1 MPVVIFF
8 ACLDLERKSSLIN
21 RLIKTVNKVEKETSC
36 INSRAILDYVKKYNV
51 GDCSALFG
59 NLDPEIDALQDPESF
74 LRDPNNWISCSV
86 ISKLYKRAASI
97 LNDEMAAYKIGRYAT
112 ENISLGYA
120 QRIIFK
126 AFWSVRK
133 ALKHGQKINDRW
145 NRSKRVE
152 LVELKKNE
160 AIVRL
165 HWVPKMDVTK
175 DVCLYNQGTYAS
187 MPLIWEGNPAVIQ
200 EKCCYFDGSPYC
212 EYHIKWPFKNRFHE
226 IFSRLFTSK
235 SVLMETITE
244 MEEDKAVIEQ
254 KYEEVNL
261 LNIELNKKI
270 KQLAAI
276 QETGKA
282 ILSLL
287 DLEQL
292 LTVIMNLLSNVCRI
306 NRAVIMLINEDEGS
320 LEYIHGMGFNGEVPE
335 MIQNYRVSLNRLSN
349 ILVRVANTGRQEY
362 VPEVKNSIL
371 RKENIMLTHG
381 KPTSVYVVP
390 LITRS
395 RVIGIIATDA
405 VDGKGVP
412 KETRE
417 ALEVFAPQIAIAIE
431 NAKLYSRLQE
441 QMEELKQSH
450 ALLSRSEKFSFLGNL
465 AARLAHE
472 IKNPMTAIGTFI
484 QMMPQ
489 KYHDEE
495 FRENFHNIA
504 LEETS
509 RINNLINE
517 LLDLVKKRESHFEF
531 NNLHKLIN
539 KMILL
544 ISPQSNAKKINV
556 SCQFDP
562 NIGQVWMDSEKMKE
576 VILNLLSNAVEFTPE
591 GGKIEFTTKT
601 CIEKGKPDTIH
612 IEIKD
617 NGFGIPQSMIDNIF
631 DPYFTTKHRSSM
643 HNGTGLGLFIAH
655 QNMQDH
661 DGTIEV
667 KSKVNEGT
675 VFMLNLPVNNPNR
688 SSHSIDTRK
697 G

>member
-1 MPVVIFF
+1 MPACPVGPADRTGVVIFF

-36 INSRAILDYVKKYNV
+36 INSRAILDYVKNHND
-51 GDCSALFG
+51 GDDSALFG
-59 NLDPEIDALQDPESF
+59 NLDPEIDTLQDPERF
-74 LRDPNNWISCSV
+74 LIDPNNWISCSV

-120 QRIIFK
+120 QSIIFK

-145 NRSKRVE
+145 NRNKKVE

-160 AIVRL
+160 AVVRL
-165 HWVPKMDVTK
+165 HWDHKMDVTK
-175 DVCLYNQGTYAS
+175 NICLYNQGVYTS
-187 MPLIWEGNPAVIQ
+187 MPQIWKGAPAVIK
-200 EKCCYFDGSPYC
+200 ETCCYFDGSPYC

-226 IFSRLFTSK
+226 IFSQFFTSK

-244 MEEDKAVIEQ
+244 MEEDKAVIEK

-261 LNIELNKKI
+261 LNIELNKRI

-287 DLEQL
+287 DLKQL
-292 LTVIMNLLSNVCRI
+292 LAVIMSILSNVCQI
-306 NRAVIMLINEDEGS
+306 NRAVIMLINEDKGS
-320 LEYIHGMGFNGEVPE
+320 LEYIHGIGFDSEIPE
-335 MIQNYRVSLNRLSN
+335 AVKNYKVSLDRLSN
-349 ILVRVANTGRQEY
+349 ILVRVTNTGRPEY
-362 VPEVKNSIL
+362 VPEVKSSSL
-371 RKENIMLTHG
+371 RKENIMLTLS
-381 KPTSVYVVP
+381 KPTSVYVIP

-417 ALEVFAPQIAIAIE
+417 TLEIFAPQIAIAIE

-441 QMEELKQSH
+441 HMEELKQSH
-450 ALLSRSEKFSFLGNL
+450 ALLSRSEKFSFLGNM

-472 IKNPMTAIGTFI
+472 IKNPLTAIGTFI

-489 KYHDEE
+489 KYNDEE
-495 FRENFHNIA
+495 FQKDFHKIA
-504 LEETS
+504 MEETH
-509 RINNLINE
+509 RINNLITE
-517 LLDLVKKRESHFEF
+517 LLDLVNTKESHMELSD
-531 NNLHKLIN
+531 LHELIDS
-539 KMILL
+539 MILL

-562 NIGQVWMDSEKMKE
+562 NIGQVWMDSEKMKQ
-576 VILNLLSNAVEFTPE
+576 VVLNILSNAVDFTPE
-591 GGKIEFTTKT
+591 EGKIELITENCT
-601 CIEKGKPDTIH
+601 EKGKRATVS

-617 NGFGIPQSMIDNIF
+617 NGPGIPPAHIDKVF
-631 DPYFTTKHRSSM
+631 DPYFTTKHKSNM
-643 HNGTGLGLFIAH
+643 HSGTGLGLFIAH

-661 DGTIEV
+661 GGTIQARNDT
-667 KSKVNEGT
+667 NEGAI
-675 VFMLNLPVNNPNR
+675 FILKLPNTPR
-688 SSHSIDTRK
+688 
-697 G
+697 

>member
-1 MPVVIFF
+1 MEI
-8 ACLDLERKSSLIN
+8 
-21 RLIKTVNKVEKETSC
+21 ETSC
-36 INSRAILDYVKKYNV
+36 INSRAILDYVKKYND

-74 LRDPNNWISCSV
+74 LRDPNSWISCSV

-97 LNDEMAAYKIGRYAT
+97 LNDEKAAYKIGRYAT

-133 ALKHGQKINDRW
+133 ALKHGQKVNDRW
-145 NRSKRVE
+145 NRNKRVE
-152 LVELKKNE
+152 LVELKKNN
-160 AIVRL
+160 AVVRL
-165 HWVPKMDVTK
+165 HWDPKMEVTK
-175 DVCLYNQGTYAS
+175 NICLYNQGVYAS
-187 MPLIWEGNPAVIQ
+187 MPQIWEGSPAVIK
-200 EKCCYFDGSPYC
+200 EKCCYFDGNPYC

-226 IFSRLFTSK
+226 ILSRFFTSK

-244 MEEDKAVIEQ
+244 MEEDKTIIEQ

-261 LNIELNKKI
+261 LNIELNKRI
-270 KQLAAI
+270 KQLEAI

-306 NRAVIMLINEDEGS
+306 NRAVIMLVNEDKGF
-320 LEYIHGMGFNGEVPE
+320 LEYIHGIGVNGEMPE
-335 MIQNYRVSLNRLSN
+335 AIKNYKVSLNRLSN
-349 ILVRVANTGRQEY
+349 ILVRVTNTGQPEY
-362 VPEVKNSIL
+362 VPEVKRSIL
-371 RKENIMLTHG
+371 RKENIVLTHG
-381 KPTSVYVVP
+381 KPTSVYVIP

-417 ALEVFAPQIAIAIE
+417 TLEVFAPQIAIAIE

-450 ALLSRSEKFSFLGNL
+450 ALLGRSEKFSFLGNL

-472 IKNPMTAIGTFI
+472 IKNPLTAIGTFI

-489 KYHDEE
+489 KYNDEE
-495 FRENFHNIA
+495 FQKDFHKIA
-504 LEETS
+504 MEETR
-509 RINNLINE
+509 RINNLITE
-517 LLDLVKKRESHFEF
+517 LLDLVNTKESHMEL
-531 NNLHKLIN
+531 NDLHELIDS
-539 KMILL
+539 MILL
-544 ISPQSNAKKINV
+544 ISPQSNAKKIDV

-562 NIGQVWMDSEKMKE
+562 NIGQVWMDSEKMKQ
-576 VILNLLSNAVEFTPE
+576 VVLNILSNAVDFTPE
-591 GGKIEFTTKT
+591 EGKIELITKNCT
-601 CIEKGKPDTIH
+601 EKGKQATVS

-617 NGFGIPQSMIDNIF
+617 NGPGIPPAHIDGVF
-631 DPYFTTKHRSSM
+631 DPYFTTKHKSNM
-643 HNGTGLGLFIAH
+643 HSGTGLGLFIAH

-661 DGTIEV
+661 GGIIQVRNHPNKGAIFTL
-667 KSKVNEGT
+667 K
-675 VFMLNLPVNNPNR
+675 LPNIPA
-688 SSHSIDTRK
+688 
-697 G
+697 

>member
-1 MPVVIFF
+1 
-8 ACLDLERKSSLIN
+8 
-21 RLIKTVNKVEKETSC
+21 VEKETSC
-36 INSRAILDYVKKYNV
+36 INSRAILDYVKKYND

-59 NLDPEIDALQDPESF
+59 NLDPEIDNLQDPESF
-74 LRDPNNWISCSV
+74 LRDPNSWISCVV

-145 NRSKRVE
+145 NRSKRIE

-160 AIVRL
+160 AVVRL
-165 HWVPKMDVTK
+165 HWDPNMAATK
-175 DVCLYNQGTYAS
+175 DICLYNQGTYTS
-187 MPLIWEGNPAVIQ
+187 MPLIWEGKPAVLK
-200 EKCCYFDGSPYC
+200 ERCCYFEGSPYC

-226 IFSRLFTSK
+226 IFSRFFTSK
-235 SVLMETITE
+235 SVLMETIKE
-244 MEEDKAVIEQ
+244 MEEDKAIIEQ
-254 KYEEVNL
+254 KYDEVNL

-270 KQLAAI
+270 KQVAAI

-292 LTVIMNLLSNVCRI
+292 LTVIMNILSNVCRI
-306 NRAVIMLINEDEGS
+306 NRAIIMLVNEDQGC
-320 LEYIHGMGFNGEVPE
+320 LEYLHGMDSHGEMSEVVK
-335 MIQNYRVSLNRLSN
+335 NYRVSLDRLSN
-349 ILVRVANTGRQEY
+349 ILARVTNTGQAEY
-362 VPEVKNSIL
+362 VPEVKGSTL
-371 RKENIMLTHG
+371 RKENIMLTYG
-381 KPTSVYVVP
+381 KPTSLYVVP

-395 RVIGIIATDA
+395 RVIGVIATDA
-405 VDGKGVP
+405 VDGKEVP
-412 KETRE
+412 RETRE
-417 ALEVFAPQIAIAIE
+417 TLEVFAPQIAIAIE

-441 QMEELKQSH
+441 QMKELKQSH

-472 IKNPMTAIGTFI
+472 IKNPLTAIGTFI

-489 KYHDEE
+489 KYNDEE
-495 FRENFHNIA
+495 FQKDFHKIA
-504 LEETS
+504 MEETH
-509 RINNLINE
+509 RINNLITE
-517 LLDLVKKRESHFEF
+517 LLDLVKTKESHMKL
-531 NNLHKLIN
+531 NDLHGLIDS
-539 KMILL
+539 MVLL
-544 ISPQSNAKKINV
+544 VSPQSNAKRINV

-562 NIGQVWMDSEKMKE
+562 NVGQVRMDSEKMKQ
-576 VILNLLSNAVEFTPE
+576 VVLNILSNAVDFTPE
-591 GGKIEFTTKT
+591 GGKIELITKN
-601 CIEKGKPDTIH
+601 CAEKEKQATVS

-617 NGFGIPQSMIDNIF
+617 NGPGIPLAHIDRVF
-631 DPYFTTKHRSSM
+631 DPYFTTKHKSTVHS
-643 HNGTGLGLFIAH
+643 GTGLGLFIAH

-661 DGTIEV
+661 DGAIEV

-675 VFMLNLPVNNPNR
+675 VFILKLPLNNSNR
-688 SSHSIDTRK
+688 SSNSMDTRK
-697 G
+697 E